1 MLGLRG
7 AIFGAWKAALGGLW
21 GNLGGHLADLGGHL
35 GAWRLARANIIGKE
49 QLFLSKVLFSLGFLI
64 VFDVP
69 GIGLKGNFG
78 SHLGLLGAILKV

>member
-1 MLGLRG
+1 MEGCFGEVFEAILGVIWQILG
-7 AIFGAWKAALGGLW
+7 AILGPRG
-21 GNLGGHLADLGGHL
+21 
-35 GAWRLARANIIGKE
+35 LARANIIGKE
-49 QLFLSKVLFSLGFLI
+49 QLFLSKVMISLGFLI